1 MDSRFLNGAIF
12 PNYHISIGTS
22 TSALN
27 QPRPFLDA
35 YFILRGIIIKN
46 GLLLNFINWSNRH
59 LITVFLHTFHD
70 EAWEGWIFEISL
82 RNSTNNGIMFSR
94 GGFQE
99 ACGNSFSGAFY
110 VSIIFEE
117 HNLTNEWL
125 LDKSTHNSHLLFHAQ
140 RYDG

>member
-46 GLLLNFINWSNRH
+46 GLLLNLINRSNRH
-59 LITVFLHTFHD
+59 LLY
-70 EAWEGWIFEISL
+70 
-82 RNSTNNGIMFSR
+82 
-94 GGFQE
+94 
-99 ACGNSFSGAFY
+99 FY
-110 VSIIFEE
+110 I
-117 HNLTNEWL
+117 
-125 LDKSTHNSHLLFHAQ
+125 LFMMKLGKVGYLKYH
-140 RYDG
+140 